1 VTSYLVTPEVPPVSR
16 RETNHHEFSD
26 FSAHQR
32 LAHLSPL
39 ALPSIFYGGADE
51 GIAVEK
57 GDEDT
62 SRKKKPGRK
71 KAESK
76 GQEMNKATLGALLVI
91 VSLAAVPARAG
102 NPAAAAADVSGVI
115 NVNSATAEQIAFLPR
130 VGIKLAERVVE
141 YRKSNGPFKKIEDLM
156 EVKGVGEK
164 LFVALKPHLTVSGTT
179 TLTQKIKSTGMRS
192 RGKTTR
198 AAKAA

>member
-1 VTSYLVTPEVPPVSR
+1 MPWEESL
-16 RETNHHEFSD
+16 
-26 FSAHQR
+26 
-32 LAHLSPL
+32 
-39 ALPSIFYGGADE
+39 
-51 GIAVEK
+51 EK
-57 GDEDT
+57 KG
-62 SRKKKPGRK
+62 
-71 KAESK
+71 ESK
-76 GQEMNKATLGALLVI
+76 GKEMNKATFGALLVLA
-91 VSLAAVPARAG
+91 SLAAAPARAQK
-102 NPAAAAADVSGVI
+102 AAGGADVSGVI

>member
-1 VTSYLVTPEVPPVSR
+1 
-16 RETNHHEFSD
+16 
-26 FSAHQR
+26 
-32 LAHLSPL
+32 
-39 ALPSIFYGGADE
+39 
-51 GIAVEK
+51 
-57 GDEDT
+57 
-62 SRKKKPGRK
+62 
-71 KAESK
+71 
-76 GQEMNKATLGALLVI
+76 MNKATLGALLVI
-91 VSLAAVPARAG
+91 VSLAAAPARAG
-102 NPAAAAADVSGVI
+102 KPATAAAADVSGVI

-192 RGKTTR
+192 RAKTTR

>member
-1 VTSYLVTPEVPPVSR
+1 M
-16 RETNHHEFSD
+16 
-26 FSAHQR
+26 
-32 LAHLSPL
+32 
-39 ALPSIFYGGADE
+39 
-51 GIAVEK
+51 
-57 GDEDT
+57 
-62 SRKKKPGRK
+62 K
-71 KAESK
+71 KA
-76 GQEMNKATLGALLVI
+76 TFGALLVI
-91 VSLAAVPARAG
+91 ASLAAAPARAG
-102 NPAAAAADVSGVI
+102 NSPAAATADVSGVI
-115 NVNSATAEQIAFLPR
+115 NLNSASAEQIAFLPR
-130 VGIKLAERVVE
+130 VGIKLAERVVD

>member
-1 VTSYLVTPEVPPVSR
+1 
-16 RETNHHEFSD
+16 
-26 FSAHQR
+26 
-32 LAHLSPL
+32 
-39 ALPSIFYGGADE
+39 
-51 GIAVEK
+51 
-57 GDEDT
+57 
-62 SRKKKPGRK
+62 
-71 KAESK
+71 
-76 GQEMNKATLGALLVI
+76 MNKATFGALLVI
-91 VSLAAVPARAG
+91 ASLAAAPMRAG
-102 NPAAAAADVSGVI
+102 KPAAAATADVSGVI
-115 NVNSATAEQIAFLPR
+115 NLNSATAEQIAFLPR

>member
-1 VTSYLVTPEVPPVSR
+1 
-16 RETNHHEFSD
+16 
-26 FSAHQR
+26 
-32 LAHLSPL
+32 
-39 ALPSIFYGGADE
+39 
-51 GIAVEK
+51 
-57 GDEDT
+57 
-62 SRKKKPGRK
+62 
-71 KAESK
+71 
-76 GQEMNKATLGALLVI
+76 MNKATLGALLVI
-91 VSLAAVPARAG
+91 VSLTAVSARAG
-102 NPAAAAADVSGVI
+102 NPAAAPAADVSGVI

-130 VGIKLAERVVE
+130 VGIKLAQRVVE

-164 LFVALKPHLTVSGTT
+164 LFVALKPHLTVSDTT